1 MAYVTGKS
9 AANKR
14 TLDQFHAASRGR
26 AAAASAAGARR
37 EANASVAKAGEKAVK
52 AAHAQQRKKKMS
64 EEDKKKEKIRNRR
77 IGLQKALSRTKDGK
91 KVRDE
96 KDIASGPKKAFRVKN
111 KRKRNS
117 LKIKDD

>member
-1 MAYVTGKS
+1 MS
-9 AANKR
+9 AA
-14 TLDQFHAASRGR
+14 AYA
-26 AAAASAAGARR
+26 AAAASRA
-37 EANASVAKAGEKAVK
+37 ANAERVSAGYKAAK

-64 EEDKKKEKIRNRR
+64 EEDKKKEKIRKRR